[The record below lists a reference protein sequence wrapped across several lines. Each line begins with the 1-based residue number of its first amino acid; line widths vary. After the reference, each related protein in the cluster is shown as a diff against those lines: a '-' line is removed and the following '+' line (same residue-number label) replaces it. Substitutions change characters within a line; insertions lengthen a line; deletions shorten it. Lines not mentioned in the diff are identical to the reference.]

1 MSHFAFEQQLSD
13 AVRMDSSLHLSNS
26 IRRQS
31 LKPSN
36 RLNMSGVNLNRSRSA
51 SRLSPSLLSHPAKP
65 LCRSKSP
72 ARRSKTPTRLS
83 STSGI
88 GNLSNISNQAN
99 GRKSQGGI
107 KIWSQFS

>member
-1 MSHFAFEQQLSD
+1 MAQFAFEQQLSD

-36 RLNMSGVNLNRSRSA
+36 RLNMSGANLNRSRSA
-51 SRLSPSLLSHPAKP
+51 SRLSPSLLCHSSKP

-88 GNLSNISNQAN
+88 GNMSNISNQAN
-99 GRKSQGGI
+99 GRKFMDNILLS
-107 KIWSQFS
+107 